1 MAPMHHSGK
10 DDPIDIGQNFLKWL
24 ALLGWLRWQ
33 RGTNCTRFAVRRN
46 AQRFY
51 FSTII
56 RDPIRQSMKLL
67 PENFRR
73 GLTEIV
79 VSIFHSEITLPRFS
93 EVGAAASNG
102 SSYNDS
108 VGMTNHFQNAKPK
121 LKWNA
126 PKSSCSRGLGLTP

>member
-1 MAPMHHSGK
+1 
-10 DDPIDIGQNFLKWL
+10 
-24 ALLGWLRWQ
+24 
-33 RGTNCTRFAVRRN
+33 
-46 AQRFY
+46 
-51 FSTII
+51 
-56 RDPIRQSMKLL
+56 MKLL

-93 EVGAAASNG
+93 EVGAAAVTGGSNSNRFSASNG